1 MKIKIQANFIF
12 KVQRFNAKPD
22 FELEDKINFQ
32 RVY

>member
-12 KVQRFNAKPD
+12 KDKRFYAKPG
-22 FELEDKINFQ
+22 FELEDKRNSQ